1 MNMKLLFTLILFAGL
16 CSRAVAQNLPSLSAV
31 YDKASDAVKLRW
43 QHNDE
48 SITAYSLQRSSD
60 NSSFTDIVGKST
72 ERTAL
77 GTILSFT
84 DAKASSGKNYY
95 RLKIFR
101 RGYSYEATIPV
112 IVVTSDKNDNG
123 WIIYPVPVGSVLN
136 LQYKGNG
143 AITGVIGV
151 TIQSV
156 SSGTIFTKLRCAST
170 TRNIQIPVGNLGSG
184 LYDIHVYI
192 GSEPVWN
199 QRFVK

>member
-1 MNMKLLFTLILFAGL
+1 MKLLFTLILITGL
-16 CSRAVAQNLPSLSAV
+16 CSAGVAQNLPSLSAV
-31 YDKASDAVKLRW
+31 YDKSSGAVKLRW

-48 SITAYSLQRSSD
+48 SITGYALQRSSD
-60 NSSFTDIVGKST
+60 NNTYTDIVSKSTDNIAPGSFLNFTDGKS
-72 ERTAL
+72 
-77 GTILSFT
+77 
-84 DAKASSGKNYY
+84 SSGKNYY

-112 IVVTSDKNDNG
+112 IVMTTDKNDNG

-136 LQYKGNG
+136 LQYKGSG
-143 AITGVIGV
+143 PVTGVIGI

-156 SSGTIFTKLRCAST
+156 SSGTIFTKMRCAST
-170 TRNIQIPVGNLGSG
+170 ARNIQIPVDNLGNG